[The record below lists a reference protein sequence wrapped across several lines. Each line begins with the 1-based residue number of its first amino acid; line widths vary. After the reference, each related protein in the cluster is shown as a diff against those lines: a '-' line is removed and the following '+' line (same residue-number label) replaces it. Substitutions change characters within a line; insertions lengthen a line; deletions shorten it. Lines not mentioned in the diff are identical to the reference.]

1 MSTGEPL
8 HTSRAEAAMGSPGA
22 TEPWAKKGPRC
33 DKDLGGLSQQTPTAA
48 HVPALSHIGF
58 ERRQLSDAGFVAFG

>member
-1 MSTGEPL
+1 
-8 HTSRAEAAMGSPGA
+8 MGSPGA

-48 HVPALSHIGF
+48 HVPSLSHIGF